1 MGSRTATWLA
11 WVMCLV
17 ALAAMAGILAIG
29 VAKSSLD
36 AFSFLGIP
44 AILAFSVAGALVA
57 SRLPPPGQPDR
68 MDPLRRRPDLRAR

>member
-57 SRLPPPGQPDR
+57 SRLPPPA
-68 MDPLRRRPDLRAR
+68 ARTTRSDGSSAAPA